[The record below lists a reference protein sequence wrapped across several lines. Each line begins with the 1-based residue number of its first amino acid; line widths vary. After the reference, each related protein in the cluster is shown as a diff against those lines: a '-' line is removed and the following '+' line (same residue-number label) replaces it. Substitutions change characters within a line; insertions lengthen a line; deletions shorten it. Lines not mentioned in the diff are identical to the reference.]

1 MKKKKL
7 LKRIL
12 SGSKNI
18 SFDDLVLLLYAF
30 GFMLSRSAG
39 SHHIFIH
46 PEVDELINIQNV
58 KGEAKPY
65 QIKQFLDL
73 VEKYNLKMEDES

>member
-1 MKKKKL
+1 MKRKKL
-7 LKRIL
+7 LKKVL

-18 SFDDLVLLLYAF
+18 SFDDLVLLIYAF
-30 GFMLSRSAG
+30 GFTLSRSAG
-39 SHHIFIH
+39 SHHIFVH
-46 PEVDELINIQNV
+46 PDVNELINIQNV

-73 VEKYNLKMEDES
+73 VEKYNLKMEEEA